1 MIALLV
7 FLSSKN
13 TLHQTRDLD
22 CLELF
27 AGHGMVARMFRSIVA
42 FASGPSANPTKTSIR
57 I

>member
-1 MIALLV
+1 V